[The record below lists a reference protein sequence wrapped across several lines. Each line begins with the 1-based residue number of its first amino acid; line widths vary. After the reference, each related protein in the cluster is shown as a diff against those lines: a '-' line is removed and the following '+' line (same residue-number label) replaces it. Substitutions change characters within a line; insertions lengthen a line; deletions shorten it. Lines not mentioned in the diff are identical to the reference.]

1 MSSDARLDALV
12 VSALAGDVD
21 ALVKALEE
29 IAPRIRARISP
40 KIPAAYQSMVDA
52 DDVMQVTYGEAYSKI
67 RRFRAG
73 DGDAFASWIATLAEN
88 NLIDALRSLD
98 AAKRPGPKR
107 RAEKPRM
114 AEDSMAALVDLLAVT
129 ATTPSIVAMRGEAG
143 NILVQSIEKLSPEYG
158 TVITLYDL
166 QGMPAAEVAKR
177 LGKSEGAMYMLR
189 ARAHDRLREFLG
201 KESRFFST
209 PS

>member
-1 MSSDARLDALV
+1 MSSDAQLDALV

-21 ALVKALEE
+21 ALVKALEA

-40 KIPAAYQSMVDA
+40 KIPAAYQSMIDA

-73 DGDAFASWIATLAEN
+73 DADAFASWIATLAEN
-88 NLIDALRSLD
+88 NLIDALRSMD
-98 AAKRPGPKR
+98 AAKRPGPR
-107 RAEKPRM
+107 RRIEKPGM
-114 AEDSMAALVDLLAVT
+114 AEDSMAALVDLLGVT

-143 NILVQSIEKLSPEYG
+143 NILMQSINKLSPDYAA
-158 TVITLYDL
+158 VIQLYDI
-166 QGMPAAEVAKR
+166 QGMSAAEVALR
-177 LGKSEGAMYMLR
+177 IGKSEGAMYMLR
-189 ARAHDRLREFLG
+189 SRAHERLREFLG